1 MYGLV
6 GRALLYAMFVRG
18 DFQKLYDYQE
28 PDCGEDDLWGVLAEH
43 WEVLWGQGGKR
54 EVERFRYKL
63 EASVACLTE
72 VPDEFPDLDI
82 LTTGLEGKRLKDR
95 LGDLVDIVKSR
106 RL

>member
-1 MYGLV
+1 MFGLV

-28 PDCGEDDLWGVLAEH
+28 PDCGEDDLWGVLVEH
-43 WEVLWGQGGKR
+43 WGQGGKR
-54 EVERFRYKL
+54 KVERFRYKL
-63 EASVACLTE
+63 EASVACLTA
-72 VPDEFPDLDI
+72 VPAEFPDLDI
-82 LTTGLEGKRLKDR
+82 LTTGIEAKRLKDR